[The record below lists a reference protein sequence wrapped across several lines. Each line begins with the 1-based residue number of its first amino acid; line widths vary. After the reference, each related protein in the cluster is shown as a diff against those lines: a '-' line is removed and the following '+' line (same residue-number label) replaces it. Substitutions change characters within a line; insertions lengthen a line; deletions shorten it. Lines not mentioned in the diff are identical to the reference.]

1 MKEEIIQPGQTV
13 ELDVVDGNL
22 RVGDG
27 AILEAKKETILVKG
41 NIVSHSSIRCKRGA
55 LDVEGDL
62 KVAKYVDID
71 KSLVVSGSA
80 ICPDINI
87 GGTLKVQEDIQSQ
100 EVKIGGTM
108 KIGGKAAV
116 ETIRIGGTL
125 KIHGDSN
132 IGEIK
137 VGGSVKLGGTTELE
151 KLKVGGTGTVISG
164 KI

>member
-41 NIVSHSSIRCKRGA
+41 NIVSKGSFSVEGNLETSSIRCKRGA

-87 GGTLKVQEDIQSQ
+87 GGTLKV
-100 EVKIGGTM
+100 
-108 KIGGKAAV
+108 
-116 ETIRIGGTL
+116 
-125 KIHGDSN
+125 
-132 IGEIK
+132 
-137 VGGSVKLGGTTELE
+137 
-151 KLKVGGTGTVISG
+151 
-164 KI
+164 

>member
-41 NIVSHSSIRCKRGA
+41 NIVSKGSFSVEGNLETSSIRCKRGA

-100 EVKIGGTM
+100 EVKE
-108 KIGGKAAV
+108 KQLLKLLELAV
-116 ETIRIGGTL
+116 P
-125 KIHGDSN
+125 
-132 IGEIK
+132 
-137 VGGSVKLGGTTELE
+137 
-151 KLKVGGTGTVISG
+151 
-164 KI
+164 